1 MAVASSTYHLPT
13 KTHVFLKWCRIPSY
27 RVSSKFE
34 VFVWPSL
41 VDRHRERIALH
52 EPSEKCN
59 PPNIGLGRKI
69 NETPTSPD
77 MQKNPESHNGD
88 GHRNLDELSDH
99 TTQSAPNEANTIKD
113 EKSNGTKPAPPSGRR
128 SRKKPAATSED
139 DEEPLVDTTA
149 ALQLHSK
156 KTERMQKRLEKKSKN
171 KKPASKPQSFLDL
184 PSELILEILTYL
196 QPRDLFRLQRLN
208 KPMNAFIRE
217 NEPTISR
224 DLIRTRYSN
233 LAKCFPLPIPFTT
246 LDPKYHSALLSPK
259 RQDLLAI
266 HKKPYQHIQP
276 LDPLAICTC
285 MTCVFAWNNLCTI
298 LDLAHWQGDLDA
310 RVPIS
315 MIPRGA
321 SAPWN
326 SDLIETSARRVQAA
340 MRSPLVYTAL
350 LALHLDT
357 TTRTIL
363 RRSKY
368 IKPPQGGR
376 VLAEHRPYQLSL
388 AEAARGSDDFLA
400 RKGAPSYEFPFSR
413 DNYYNLEA
421 YVPNR
426 KWSSEEGCWKYYAG
440 TQHARDLEWVRD
452 RFGVEEDGERVARR
466 MAELEVRLKGA
477 DGGGG
482 S

>member
-1 MAVASSTYHLPT
+1 MQADL
-13 KTHVFLKWCRIPSY
+13 
-27 RVSSKFE
+27 
-34 VFVWPSL
+34 
-41 VDRHRERIALH
+41 
-52 EPSEKCN
+52 N
-59 PPNIGLGRKI
+59 PH
-69 NETPTSPD
+69 D
-77 MQKNPESHNGD
+77 GD
-88 GHRNLDELSDH
+88 GHQDLDEVYASI
-99 TTQSAPNEANTIKD
+99 TNTQSVSNEVKAVKD
-113 EKSNGTKPAPPSGRR
+113 EKTYETKSAPPGGRR
-128 SRKKPAATSED
+128 SKKKPAATSED
-139 DEEPLVDTTA
+139 DDEPLVDTTA

-184 PSELILEILTYL
+184 PSELILDILTCL
-196 QPRDLFRLQRLN
+196 QPSDLFRLQRLN
-208 KPMNAFIRE
+208 KSMQSFIHE

-224 DLIRTRYSN
+224 ELIRTRYSI
-233 LAKCFPLPIPFTT
+233 LAKCFPLPVPFEII
-246 LDPKYHSALLSPK
+246 DPKYHSALLSPK

-266 HKKPYQHIQP
+266 HKKPYQHIKP

-298 LDLAHWQGDLDA
+298 LDLAHWQSSLDA
-310 RVPIS
+310 RIPIT

-326 SDLIETSARRVQAA
+326 TDLIETSAHRVTAA

-350 LALHLDT
+350 LAIHLDT

-388 AEAARGSDDFLA
+388 AEAARGSDEFLA
-400 RKGAPSYEFPFSR
+400 RKGAPSYEFPFHR

-426 KWSSEEGCWKYYAG
+426 KWSREEGCWKYYAG

-466 MAELEVRLKGA
+466 MAELEQRLRA
-477 DGGGG
+477 DRVGG
-482 S
+482 